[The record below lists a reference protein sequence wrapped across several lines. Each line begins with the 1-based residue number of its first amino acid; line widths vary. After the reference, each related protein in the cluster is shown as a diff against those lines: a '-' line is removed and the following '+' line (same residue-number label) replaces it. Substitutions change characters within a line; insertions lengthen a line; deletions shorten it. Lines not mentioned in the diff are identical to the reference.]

1 MDDEIDAVSAKG
13 LFSAQRESNENR
25 TRALSSGASW
35 SGYERNYVFFGG
47 LPGHQFADLSL
58 VSGIDDVADGQSFS
72 LLDYDHDGW
81 LDILLVNRNTPRV
94 RLFRN
99 LLGESGYG
107 SDKHSIA
114 FRFVGG
120 NREARPSSEW
130 SSRDGLGA
138 SVELELSD
146 GVTIYREH
154 QTESSLKAQNSS
166 TMLVGLSGRDTVR
179 KLKVRWLSGKSN
191 QAANVPAGTL
201 VTVYENPN
209 DSPTGESVVVEP
221 YGKNARHSIAIP
233 GTDRW
238 RTGLLPQAPTTS
250 RFTVEDRG
258 DGKPAERG
266 RLVLY
271 TTMATWC
278 VACVEEMPEFR
289 QLRAAFSQDELAMY
303 GLPIDPEDD
312 EVMLQ
317 GWFEDKKPPYDLL
330 IGLPEPEV
338 ARVNEIVM
346 SELRFDG
353 VPAAIVTD
361 ASGRVVLARWGVPS
375 VSDLRKLLW
384 MSGAEGQAHG
394 TSE

>member
-1 MDDEIDAVSAKG
+1 M
-13 LFSAQRESNENR
+13 L
-25 TRALSSGASW
+25 T
-35 SGYERNYVFFGG
+35 
-47 LPGHQFADLSL
+47 
-58 VSGIDDVADGQSFS
+58 GIDDVADGRSFS

-81 LDILLVNRNTPRV
+81 LDILLVNQNTPRV

-99 LLGESGYG
+99 LMGESGYG
-107 SDKHSIA
+107 SEKHSIA
-114 FRFVGG
+114 LRFVGG
-120 NREARPSSEW
+120 NSEARPSSEW
-130 SSRDGLGA
+130 SSRDGLGT

-146 GVTIYREH
+146 EVTIYREH
-154 QTESSLKAQNSS
+154 QTGSSRQAQNSS
-166 TMLVGLSGRDTVR
+166 TMLVGLGGRGTVR

-191 QAANVPAGTL
+191 QAANVRAGTL
-201 VTVYENPN
+201 VTVYEDPTA
-209 DSPTGESVVVEP
+209 SPIGESFVVEP
-221 YGKNARHSIAIP
+221 YGKDARLFTAVP
-233 GTDRW
+233 ATDRW
-238 RTGLLPQAPTTS
+238 RAGLLPQVPITS

-258 DGKPAERG
+258 DGRPAERG

-289 QLRAAFSQDELAMY
+289 HLRAAFSQDELAMY
-303 GLPIDPEDD
+303 GLPIYPEDD

-330 IGLPEPEV
+330 IGFPEPEV

-375 VSDLRKLLW
+375 VSALRKLLP
-384 MSGAEGQAHG
+384 SKEINARSFATGRD
-394 TSE
+394 

>member
-1 MDDEIDAVSAKG
+1 MDDEVDGVSAKC

-25 TRALSSGASW
+25 ARALLSGASW

-47 LPGHQFADLSL
+47 LPGHQFANLSL
-58 VSGIDDVADGQSFS
+58 VSGIDDVADSQSFS

-99 LLGESGYG
+99 LMGESGYG
-107 SDKHSIA
+107 LDQHSIA

-120 NREARPSSEW
+120 NREARPSSGW
-130 SSRDGLGA
+130 SSRDGLGT
-138 SVELELSD
+138 SVNLELSD
-146 GVTIYREH
+146 AVVIYREH

-166 TMLVGLSGRDTVR
+166 TLLVGLGGRDTVR
-179 KLKVRWLSGKSN
+179 KVTVRWLSGKSN

-201 VTVYENPN
+201 VTVYEDPTA
-209 DSPTGESVVVEP
+209 SPTGESFVVEP
-221 YGKNARHSIAIP
+221 YGKNARLFSAVP
-233 GTDRW
+233 GGDRW
-238 RTGLLPQAPTTS
+238 RAGLLPEASTTS

-258 DGKPAERG
+258 DGRPAERG

-278 VACVEEMPEFR
+278 VTCVEEMPEFR
-289 QLRAAFSQDELAMY
+289 HLRAAFSQDELAMY

-312 EVMLQ
+312 EATLQ
-317 GWFEDKKPPYDLL
+317 GWFEDKQPPYELL

-338 ARVNEIVM
+338 ARANEIVM

-384 MSGAEGQAHG
+384 MSGAEGQAYR